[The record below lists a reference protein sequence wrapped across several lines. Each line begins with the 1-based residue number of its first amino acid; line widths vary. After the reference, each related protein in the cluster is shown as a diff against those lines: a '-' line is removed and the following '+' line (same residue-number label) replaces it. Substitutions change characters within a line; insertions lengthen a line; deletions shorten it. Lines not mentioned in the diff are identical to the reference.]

1 MEIGLSS
8 ASFYPNVNTEDSIVL
23 MKNLGF
29 DLGEIFLNS
38 FSEYGED
45 FGNILLE
52 QKLKNNFTINS
63 IHAFSSS
70 FEPNLFDEYKR
81 RRKDA
86 FLQFKKVCRIARK
99 VGAKCYTFH
108 GMKHKKYHNVID
120 YNLVFDV
127 YDRLLYTA
135 GEEGIKLC
143 QENVF
148 WCMSGDI
155 DFLYTLREK
164 YEDSL
169 YFTLDIKQ
177 AYRAGRKPEEY
188 IKVMNGAIENLHIND
203 RNSVSSC
210 LLPGKGDINYKKLFS
225 ELKKANYNKVGIIEV
240 YSDNYKDYHDLKV
253 SKDYIEKCL

>member
-1 MEIGLSS
+1 MDIGLSS
-8 ASFYPNVNTEDSIVL
+8 ASFYPNVNTENSIAL

-29 DLGEIFLNS
+29 NLGEIFLNS
-38 FSEYGED
+38 ISEYSEN
-45 FGNILLE
+45 FGDILLE
-52 QKLKNNFTINS
+52 QKLKNNFNINS
-63 IHAFSSS
+63 VHAFSSS

-81 RRKDA
+81 RRNDA
-86 FLQFKKVCRIARK
+86 FLQFKQVCKLARK

-108 GMKHKKYHNVID
+108 GMKHKKLYNVINYD
-120 YNLVFDV
+120 LVFDV
-127 YDRLLYTA
+127 YDKLLYTA

-148 WCMSGDI
+148 WCMSGNI

-177 AYRAGRKPEEY
+177 AYRAGRLPEEY
-188 IKVMNGAIENLHIND
+188 IDIMSGAIENLHIND
-203 RNSVSSC
+203 RNSISSC
-210 LLPGKGDINYKKLFS
+210 LLPGKGETNYKKLFCKLR
-225 ELKKANYNKVGIIEV
+225 EANYNKVGIIEV
-240 YSDNYKDYHDLKV
+240 YSDNYKDYDELKV